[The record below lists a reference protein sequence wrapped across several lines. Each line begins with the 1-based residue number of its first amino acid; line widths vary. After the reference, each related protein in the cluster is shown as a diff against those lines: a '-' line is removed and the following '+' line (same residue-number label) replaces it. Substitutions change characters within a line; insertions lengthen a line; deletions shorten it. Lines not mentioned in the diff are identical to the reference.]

1 MVYLRTIENLEG
13 PHLQIYTKLSE
24 SQLYHCREP
33 ERGLFIAESP
43 KVIDRALDAGYR
55 PVSLL
60 VDSKELN
67 NREAAHILKRLSE
80 IPGEEIPV
88 YTAPESVLRALTGFP
103 LTRGCLCAMERKELP
118 SVEETVRGAE
128 RIAVLEEVVNPTNV
142 GAIFRSAAALGMD
155 AVLLTHGCSDPL
167 YRRAIRVSMGTV
179 FQIPWTFVGNR
190 KNPGWPDQGLEALRN
205 MGFKTAA
212 MALKKDSVSISDP
225 VLIEAPKLAVILGTE
240 GDGLAAE
247 TIAACDHTVM
257 IPMEHGVDSL
267 NVAAA
272 SAVAF
277 WQLSKKER

>member
-1 MVYLRTIENLEG
+1 MIYLQEIEDLEG

-43 KVIDRALDAGYR
+43 KVIDRALDAGYK
-55 PVSLL
+55 PVSML

-67 NREAAHILKRLSE
+67 NREAAHILERLSA
-80 IPGEEIPV
+80 ISGEEIPV
-88 YTAPESVLRALTGFP
+88 YTAPESVLRVLTGFP
-103 LTRGCLCAMERKELP
+103 LTRGCLCAMERKVLP
-118 SVEETVRGAE
+118 SVEETVRDAG

-190 KNPGWPDQGLEALRN
+190 RNPGWPDEGLQTLRR
-205 MGFKTAA
+205 MGFRTAA

-225 VLIEAPKLAVILGTE
+225 VIIKAPKLAVILGTE